1 MLYPKDE
8 EFRATTDK
16 PNHDEGIEMNAQQ
29 FNELKQ
35 KLSDLTAS
43 QLKSLQGEISVKLNK
58 AQNRFYLVKK
68 EKCLPNCLPN
78 QVIDIK
84 HLNVL

>member
-35 KLSDLTAS
+35 KISDLTAS

-58 AQNRFYLVKK
+58 VQK
-68 EKCLPNCLPN
+68 P
-78 QVIDIK
+78 
-84 HLNVL
+84 VLSGEEREMLAKLFA

>member
-8 EFRATTDK
+8 QFREMKDK
-16 PNHDEGIEMNAQQ
+16 PDYNEGIEMNAQQ

-58 AQNRFYLVKK
+58 TQN
-68 EKCLPNCLPN
+68 P
-78 QVIDIK
+78 
-84 HLNVL
+84 VLSVEEREMLSKLFA

>member
-8 EFRATTDK
+8 AFREMKDK
-16 PNHDEGIEMNAQQ
+16 PNYNEGIEMNAQQ
-29 FNELKQ
+29 LNELKQ

-58 AQNRFYLVKK
+58 TQN
-68 EKCLPNCLPN
+68 P
-78 QVIDIK
+78 
-84 HLNVL
+84 VLSVEEREMLSKLFA

>member
-43 QLKSLQGEISVKLNK
+43 QFKSLQGEISVKLNK
-58 AQNRFYLVKK
+58 AQK
-68 EKCLPNCLPN
+68 P
-78 QVIDIK
+78 
-84 HLNVL
+84 VLSGEEREMLAKLFA

>member
-8 EFRATTDK
+8 KFREMKDK
-16 PNHDEGIEMNAQQ
+16 PNYNEGIEMNAQQ

-35 KLSDLTAS
+35 KLSDLTAN

-58 AQNRFYLVKK
+58 TQN
-68 EKCLPNCLPN
+68 P
-78 QVIDIK
+78 
-84 HLNVL
+84 VLSVEEREMLSKLFA

>member
-16 PNHDEGIEMNAQQ
+16 PNNHDEGIEMNAQQ

-58 AQNRFYLVKK
+58 AQK
-68 EKCLPNCLPN
+68 P
-78 QVIDIK
+78 
-84 HLNVL
+84 VLSGEEREMLAKLFA

>member
-8 EFRATTDK
+8 EFREKKDK
-16 PNHDEGIEMNAQQ
+16 PNYNEGIEMNAQQ

-58 AQNRFYLVKK
+58 TQN
-68 EKCLPNCLPN
+68 P
-78 QVIDIK
+78 
-84 HLNVL
+84 VLSVEEREMLSKLFA

>member
-1 MLYPKDE
+1 MK
-8 EFRATTDK
+8 DK
-16 PNHDEGIEMNAQQ
+16 PNYNEGIEMNAQQ

-58 AQNRFYLVKK
+58 TQN
-68 EKCLPNCLPN
+68 P
-78 QVIDIK
+78 
-84 HLNVL
+84 VLSVEEREMLSKLFA

>member
-58 AQNRFYLVKK
+58 AQKSRGRARPAPLQESCGRTTASVAV
-68 EKCLPNCLPN
+68 
-78 QVIDIK
+78 QI
-84 HLNVL
+84 

>member
-58 AQNRFYLVKK
+58 VQKPILSGEEREMLAKLFA
-68 EKCLPNCLPN
+68 
-78 QVIDIK
+78 
-84 HLNVL
+84 